1 MPENGNDMP
10 ESVNDMTE
18 NGIDFEPEKPA
29 SLETV
34 KNDQKN
40 VDAGLSS
47 NAAPGPSFEPPSY
60 PRPVAQDSQESG
72 STRKEGITAP
82 GDMPE
87 NKEQVKEL
95 KQNGSPGK

>member
-10 ESVNDMTE
+10 ENANDKTE
-18 NGIDFEPEKPA
+18 IGIDIEPEKPA

-47 NAAPGPSFEPPSY
+47 NAAPGPSFEPPNY
-60 PRPVAQDSQESG
+60 PRQVAQDSQESC
-72 STRKEGITAP
+72 STRKEGITTP
-82 GDMPE
+82 GDMSE
-87 NKEQVKEL
+87 NKEQGKEL
-95 KQNGSPGK
+95 KHNGSPGK